1 MSRKS
6 LSQGVR
12 PDTPTRAATPADSW
26 PAWTDLVV
34 DESVL
39 DLFGDDGRPARPRH
53 PLFAILEP
61 SHLAR
66 TLFVIA
72 EPSHLALATG
82 GR

>member
-1 MSRKS
+1 MSRQS
-6 LSQGVR
+6 LSEGAR
-12 PDTPTRAATPADSW
+12 PDTSTPAVDHTESW

-53 PLFAILEP
+53 PLFVLLEP

-72 EPSHLALATG
+72 EPPQLALATG